1 MRYIVYKKNIIHKIK
16 PYIKFLVATA
26 LIIFVLGTFILDIY
40 KIPTQSM
47 QPTLL
52 PGEHVIGLKIVYGVQ
67 IPFTNMYIKFSEP
80 QHGDVVS
87 IKRPEDKIIYIKRVV
102 ALPMESV
109 DFKGGN
115 LNVLGRDLKRDYA
128 TGTSIYKYIDSDVVF
143 QEDGTN
149 KKYFVSY
156 SNQRRVVD
164 MEQPFVCSAEGY
176 FVMGDNRT
184 NSVDSRKWGE
194 IKRKDILAK
203 AVFIFFSL
211 DPDTGKIRWDR
222 IGRLIH

>member
-1 MRYIVYKKNIIHKIK
+1 MRYIVYKKNALQKIK
-16 PYIKFLVATA
+16 PYIKLIIATA
-26 LIIFVLGTFILDIY
+26 LIIWVVGAFILDVY

-52 PGEHVIGLKIVYGVQ
+52 PGEHVIGLKIIYGIQ
-67 IPFTNMYIKFSEP
+67 IPFTNSYIRFSEP

-87 IKRPEDKIIYIKRVV
+87 IKRPEDNIIYIKRVV

-109 DFKGGN
+109 DFRKGN
-115 LNVLGRDLKRDYA
+115 LVVLGRSLRRDYA
-128 TGTSIYKYIDSDVVF
+128 TGTSVYKYIDNDVIF
-143 QEDGTN
+143 TEDGWN

-156 SNQRRVVD
+156 SNQKRTAD
-164 MEQPFVCSAEGY
+164 MERPYVCGDGY

-222 IGRLIH
+222 FGLIY